1 MIRLLIIDDETE
13 MLSGLNKIFT
23 QKGGYRVELVDNA
36 PQALKIIKEQSFDI
50 ILCDLILKEASGMDI
65 LKTSRTYAPG
75 VPVIMISGYG
85 TIESSV
91 QAMREGAFDFIE
103 KPFTSKRLFEC
114 IERASHSIKHKNDAP
129 KINGLQGIIYQ
140 SKQMAGIINMVK
152 KVAPENMNILITGES
167 GTGKELIARAVHAIS
182 KREKHP
188 FIPVN
193 CGALPEQLFESE
205 LFGHEKGAFTGAI
218 RTKPGLLE
226 FANEGTFFFDEIGEL
241 SLPLQVKLLRML
253 EERKIRR
260 VGGEKEIDVDI
271 RIIAATNKHLEE
283 LIRESKFREDLFY
296 RLNIIHIDIPPL
308 RERRDDILPLAHY
321 LLQELNRK
329 NSKQIIGFS
338 PETEAAMRAY
348 SWPGNTREMQNLI
361 SRAYFLTSSSTI
373 EIEDFPLPTLSP
385 SFQINNKM
393 LNLTFSD
400 AKELVLKKF
409 EIEYLKYHLKQ
420 NEGNITKTAEDC
432 GLDRRSIH
440 RIIKKH
446 NFFYKK

>member
-1 MIRLLIIDDETE
+1 MIRLLIIDDESE
-13 MLSGLNKIFT
+13 MLNGLHKIFM
-23 QKGGYRVELVDNA
+23 QNGGYQVELLE
-36 PQALKIIKEQSFDI
+36 QADQAIKRIQQQTFDI
-50 ILCDLILKEASGMDI
+50 ILCDLFLKEASGLDV
-65 LKTSRTYAPG
+65 LKASRTYAPG

-85 TIESSV
+85 TIDSSV
-91 QAMREGAFDFIE
+91 QAMREGAFDFLE

-114 IERASHSIKHKNDAP
+114 LERAIHTLKQKKGSVKL
-129 KINGLQGIIYQ
+129 NGIQGIVYQ
-140 SKQMAGIINMVK
+140 SRQMAGIIEIVK

-167 GTGKELIARAVHAIS
+167 GTGKELIARAMHAIS

-193 CGALPEQLFESE
+193 CGALPAQLFESE

-218 RTKPGLLE
+218 KTKPGLLE
-226 FANEGTFFFDEIGEL
+226 FANQGTFFFDEIGEL

-271 RIIAATNKHLEE
+271 RIIAATNKNLEQRV
-283 LIRESKFREDLFY
+283 RENKFREDLFY

-308 RERRDDILPLAHY
+308 RERKEDILPLAHY
-321 LLQELNRK
+321 FLNDLNMK
-329 NSKQIIGFS
+329 NSKQIVGFS
-338 PETEAAMRAY
+338 PDTEETMRLY
-348 SWPGNTREMQNLI
+348 SWPGNAREMHNLI
-361 SRAYFLTSSSTI
+361 SRAYFLSSSSTI
-373 EIEDFPLPTLSP
+373 EVEDFPLPTLTP
-385 SFQINNKM
+385 SFQVNSKM
-393 LNLTFSD
+393 LNLSFSE
-400 AKELVLKKF
+400 AKEVVLKKF
-409 EIEYLKYHLKQ
+409 EIEYLKYHLKR

-440 RIIKKH
+440 RILKKY